1 LNSALRMG
9 VEPMHFKLSLD
20 SLGNMVAIGG
30 STGTA
35 AVNVRG
41 EIMNFE
47 AVLVTNSGSSSGSCI
62 SSDSNTILKN
72 MVNIIDLKF

>member
-1 LNSALRMG
+1 MNSALRMG

-20 SLGNMVAIGG
+20 SLGNMIAIGG

-47 AVLVTNSGSSSGSCI
+47 AVLVTNSGSSSRSCI